1 MSLLD
6 SKSPEWR
13 AQAAQWVENWRI
25 AGPLLEKF
33 KREELRASDPRR
45 DWEIIDSL
53 LELGCRDIVYSQTT
67 GLIEQQRLFQN
78 LRS

>member
-1 MSLLD
+1 MSSLD
-6 SKSPEWR
+6 SQTPEWR
-13 AQAAQWVENWRI
+13 AQAARWIETWRV

-53 LELGCRDIVYSQTT
+53 LELGCRDIIYSQTT
-67 GLIEQQRLFQN
+67 GLIEQQRLFQKS
-78 LRS
+78 RT